1 MAKPESFAPHIE
13 TPHIETLAVH
23 AGHQPDPATGAVT
36 PPIHLST
43 TFQRDIDG
51 AYPRGFMYGRYDNP
65 NRQMLEACL
74 AELDRAEA
82 CAAFG
87 SGQAA
92 TSAVFQALKPG
103 DHVVAPLD
111 VYFGTAKLLKE
122 VLTPWGLQ
130 VSFTDLTDLDALKAA
145 IRPNTRLVW
154 AETPS
159 NPLLKITD
167 IAAVAEIAH
176 AAGARLACDHTWAT
190 PVLSD
195 VLGLGA
201 DIAVHATT
209 KYLGGHSDVLGGAVS
224 LKRADEFHER
234 IRLIQGSMGGV
245 PGPFDCW
252 LLMRGIKTL
261 ALRVRAQSANA
272 AKIAEFLR
280 SHPQVEAVH
289 YPGLPG
295 HPGHE
300 IAKRQMSMF
309 GAMLSVQV
317 RGGQNEAMAAVGRCR
332 LFTRATSLGGVESL
346 IEHRKSNEAPDS
358 ATPDNLLRVSVG
370 IEHADDL
377 IADLDQALRG

>member
-1 MAKPESFAPHIE
+1 MAKPESVAPLIE
-13 TPHIETLAVH
+13 SLAGH

-51 AYPRGFMYGRYDNP
+51 AYPRGFMYGRYENP

-122 VLTPWGLQ
+122 VLTPWGLE
-130 VSFTDLTDLDALKAA
+130 VSFTDLADLYALKAA
-145 IRPNTRLVW
+145 IRPHTRLVW

-159 NPLLKITD
+159 SPLLKITD
-167 IAAVAEIAH
+167 VAAVAEIAH
-176 AAGARLACDHTWAT
+176 TAGARLACDHTWAT

-209 KYLGGHSDVLGGAVS
+209 KYLGGHSDVLGVAVS
-224 LKRADEFHER
+224 LKRADEFHDR
-234 IRLIQGSMGGV
+234 VRLIQGSMVGV
-245 PGPFDCW
+245 PGPFVCW
-252 LLMRGIKTL
+252 LLMRGIMTL
-261 ALRVRAQSANA
+261 ALLVRVQSANA
-272 AKIAEFLR
+272 AKIAEFLTGHR
-280 SHPQVEAVH
+280 QVVAVRE
-289 YPGLPG
+289 PGLPG
-295 HPGHE
+295 
-300 IAKRQMSMF
+300 
-309 GAMLSVQV
+309 
-317 RGGQNEAMAAVGRCR
+317 
-332 LFTRATSLGGVESL
+332 
-346 IEHRKSNEAPDS
+346 
-358 ATPDNLLRVSVG
+358 
-370 IEHADDL
+370 
-377 IADLDQALRG
+377 

>member
-1 MAKPESFAPHIE
+1 MAKPESFAPHE

-23 AGHQPDPATGAVT
+23 AGHRPDPATGAVT

-74 AELDRAEA
+74 TELDRAEA

-122 VLTPWGLQ
+122 VLTPWGLE
-130 VSFTDLTDLDALKAA
+130 VSFTDLTDLYALKAA

-167 IAAVAEIAH
+167 VAAVAEIAH
-176 AAGARLACDHTWAT
+176 TAGARLACDHTWAT

-272 AKIAEFLR
+272 AKIAEFLTG
-280 SHPQVEAVH
+280 HPQVEAVH

-317 RGGQNEAMAAVGRCR
+317 RGGQDEAMAAVSRCR

>member
-1 MAKPESFAPHIE
+1 MSKSGK
-13 TPHIETLAVH
+13 THIETLAVH
-23 AGHQPDPATGAVT
+23 AGHEPDPATGAVT

-65 NRQMLEACL
+65 NRHMLEACL

-92 TSAVFQALKPG
+92 TSAVLQALKPG

-122 VLTPWGLQ
+122 VLAPWGLQ

-145 IRPNTRLVW
+145 MRPNTRLIW

-272 AKIAEFLR
+272 ASIAEFLAG
-280 SHPQVEAVH
+280 HPMVEAVH
-289 YPGLPG
+289 YPGLPD

-300 IAKRQMSMF
+300 IARRQMSMF

-317 RGGQNEAMAAVGRCR
+317 KGGQAEAMAAVARSR

>member
-1 MAKPESFAPHIE
+1 MAKPESFAPHE

-23 AGHQPDPATGAVT
+23 AGHRPDPATGAVT

-122 VLTPWGLQ
+122 VLTPWGLE
-130 VSFTDLTDLDALKAA
+130 VSFTDLTDLYALKAA

-154 AETPS
+154 AETPA

-167 IAAVAEIAH
+167 VAAVAEIAH
-176 AAGARLACDHTWAT
+176 TAGARLACDHTWAT

-224 LKRADEFHER
+224 LKRADEFHDR
-234 IRLIQGSMGGV
+234 VRLIQGSMGGV

-272 AKIAEFLR
+272 AKIAEFLTG
-280 SHPQVEAVH
+280 HPQVEAVH

-317 RGGQNEAMAAVGRCR
+317 RGGQDEAMAAVGRCR

>member
-1 MAKPESFAPHIE
+1 MAKPESVA
-13 TPHIETLAVH
+13 PHIETLAVH

-74 AELDRAEA
+74 TELDRAEV

-111 VYFGTAKLLKE
+111 VYFGTAKLLRE
-122 VLTPWGLQ
+122 VLTPWGLE
-130 VSFTDLTDLDALKAA
+130 VSFTDLTDLHALKAA

-167 IAAVAEIAH
+167 VAAVAEIAH

-224 LKRADEFHER
+224 LKRADEFHDR
-234 IRLIQGSMGGV
+234 VRLIQGSMGGV

-272 AKIAEFLR
+272 AKIAEFLTG
-280 SHPQVEAVH
+280 HPQVEAVH

-317 RGGQNEAMAAVGRCR
+317 RGGQDEAMAAVSRCR

>member
-1 MAKPESFAPHIE
+1 MSKSGK
-13 TPHIETLAVH
+13 THIETLAVH
-23 AGHQPDPATGAVT
+23 AGHEPDPATGAVT

-65 NRQMLEACL
+65 NRHMLEACL

-92 TSAVFQALKPG
+92 TSAVLQALKPG

-122 VLTPWGLQ
+122 VLGPWGLE
-130 VSFTDLTDLDALKAA
+130 VTFTDLTDLDALRAA

-234 IRLIQGSMGGV
+234 IRLVQGSMGGV

-272 AKIAEFLR
+272 ARIAELLAG
-280 SHPQVEAVH
+280 HPMVEAVH
-289 YPGLPG
+289 YPGLPD

-300 IAKRQMSMF
+300 IARRQMSMF

-317 RGGQNEAMAAVGRCR
+317 KGGQAEAMAAVARCR

-370 IEHADDL
+370 IEHVDDL